1 MHLAPLPSGSDFLCG
16 SIAKVRNMV
25 AYADIFTMA
34 TIALVRCLHISC
46 ANSSAARAVRLLT
59 PKVAALLCLLL
70 WLLAFLVISPTTF
83 GVATFGRWGYSSTH
97 GRCEIIQCGEA
108 DESLSF
114 TGFYFLGAG
123 ALPCLII
130 LGSYL
135 TLGIYISAQNRNLR
149 KSSIIKV
156 GVKNLW

>member
-1 MHLAPLPSGSDFLCG
+1 M
-16 SIAKVRNMV
+16 I

-46 ANSSAARAVRLLT
+46 ADTCAARPIRLLT
-59 PKVAALLCLLL
+59 PKAAALLCLLL

-83 GVATFGRWGYSSTH
+83 GVAAYGSWGYSHTH
-97 GRCEIIQCGEA
+97 GRCEIIQCGAA

-114 TGFYFLGAG
+114 TGFYFLAAG

-135 TLGIYISAQNRNLR
+135 TLGLYITAQNRKLR
-149 KSSIIKV
+149 RSTVIKV
-156 GVKNLW
+156 G